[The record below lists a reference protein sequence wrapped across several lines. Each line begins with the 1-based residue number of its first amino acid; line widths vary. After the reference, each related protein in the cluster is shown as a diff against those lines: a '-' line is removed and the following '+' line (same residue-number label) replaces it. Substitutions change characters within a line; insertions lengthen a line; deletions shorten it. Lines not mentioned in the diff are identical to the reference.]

1 MILGKR
7 QGDAVVYLQVVEG
20 LHAIRYSA
28 HPGDLKPLHSSSIGK
43 ALLGAMKEPAL
54 RAWVAGRALPR
65 VTPATITEADPLVA
79 EVLQSRQAG
88 FFQTR
93 GENVDDVWA
102 VAAFLTVG
110 RETLTV
116 GRETLAVAVAGPRHR
131 MQDRMLDSAKQLV
144 ATCSLV
150 ARQLNREG

>member
-1 MILGKR
+1 M
-7 QGDAVVYLQVVEG
+7 
-20 LHAIRYSA
+20 
-28 HPGDLKPLHSSSIGK
+28 
-43 ALLGAMKEPAL
+43 
-54 RAWVAGRALPR
+54 
-65 VTPATITEADPLVA
+65 A

-102 VAAFLTVG
+102 VAAFI
-110 RETLTV
+110 TV